1 MERKILVLKTS
12 ADDRDN
18 PNGIPE
24 SEFLVRLVIQR
35 IMIYESAN
43 SQVGCDF
50 DFIQNPFE
58 KNERTLAKILDLLS
72 N

>member
-1 MERKILVLKTS
+1 MCYESTFNWPMERKILVLKTS

-35 IMIYESAN
+35 TYLRIS
-43 SQVGCDF
+43 S
-50 DFIQNPFE
+50 
-58 KNERTLAKILDLLS
+58 
-72 N
+72 

>member
-24 SEFLVRLVIQR
+24 SEFLVSLVIQR
-35 IMIYESAN
+35 TYLRIS
-43 SQVGCDF
+43 SQVRIDF

-58 KNERTLAKILDLLS
+58 KEMYFHYN
-72 N
+72 

>member
-24 SEFLVRLVIQR
+24 SEILVSLVIQSIQRTYLR
-35 IMIYESAN
+35 IS
-43 SQVGCDF
+43 SQVRIDF

-58 KNERTLAKILDLLS
+58 KEMYFHYN
-72 N
+72 

>member
-24 SEFLVRLVIQR
+24 SEFLVSLVIQR
-35 IMIYESAN
+35 TYLRIS
-43 SQVGCDF
+43 SQVRIDF
-50 DFIQNPFE
+50 DFIQNLF
-58 KNERTLAKILDLLS
+58 
-72 N
+72 